1 MLHRHLPYGWATQN
15 VLAVFFISQRKTR
28 RSEKKNPLFLPL
40 SALIY
45 CQKGE
50 IWLWWKLG
58 AGKGQ
63 PACLVTSHLQL
74 IPSLRGC
81 ISWSSLCFYNC
92 HFCLLNV
99 SLCALYCITLFQD
112 PKSTPGHFTNKSWR
126 GSSFTSQS
134 WCYDAFTRDSKK
146 GDFFLKAL
154 IKYGKYNKK

>member
-1 MLHRHLPYGWATQN
+1 MLHRHLPYRWATQN
-15 VLAVFFISQRKTR
+15 VLAIFFIFPKTR
-28 RSEKKNPLFLPL
+28 CSEKKNPLFLPL

-99 SLCALYCITLFQD
+99 SLCALYCNTLFQD
-112 PKSTPGHFTNKSWR
+112 PKSTPGPFTNKSWR
-126 GSSFTSQS
+126 GSSLTSQS
-134 WCYDAFTRDSKK
+134 WYYLMHLQETLRKEI
-146 GDFFLKAL
+146 FFFKAL
-154 IKYGKYNKK
+154 IKYAKYNKK